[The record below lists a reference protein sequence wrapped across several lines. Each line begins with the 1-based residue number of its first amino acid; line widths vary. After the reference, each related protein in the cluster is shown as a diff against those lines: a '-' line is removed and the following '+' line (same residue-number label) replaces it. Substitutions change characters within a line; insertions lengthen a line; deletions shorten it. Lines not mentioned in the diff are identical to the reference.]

1 MSANLLTVS
10 ASGIEGQSAYVNI
23 IREYENDLVANGM
36 DYEEHDRKAEPVTAT
51 LIISVAVTTVVTAA
65 LTEVVKKIVNRL
77 FDTSEAEASKKQD
90 QPTII
95 ILRIG
100 PEKYDLRKDREA
112 AIAKI
117 DALKTTGEA
126 LR

>member
-1 MSANLLTVS
+1 MSGNLLTAS
-10 ASGIEGQSAYVNI
+10 ASGIEDYLPYVNI
-23 IREYENDLVANGM
+23 LREYEDELTANGM

-51 LIISVAVTTVVTAA
+51 LIISVAVTAVVSAT

-77 FDTSEAEASKKQD
+77 SDESKAEESKKQSKL
-90 QPTII
+90 TII

-100 PEKYDLRKDREA
+100 GEEYDLRKDRDA

-117 DALKTTGEA
+117 DALKTTAETSG
-126 LR
+126 